1 MFRFSSHPGR
11 SEGPGFLPFSRV
23 EGRGFSPAVHAR
35 PENGASA
42 PEGKRIFL
50 SFRAIIVILAALAF
64 ASPASAGTL
73 TGTVHNGT
81 TGKPVPHQSVVLLS
95 PMAGMQEITAVNT
108 DAQGHFQIDAPEI
121 GQGPL
126 LLRVPYE
133 KVNYHQAATPASNTV
148 DVTVYEATAPASAV
162 HVTTRTII
170 FQPNGPQLL
179 VGEEFVVANN
189 TNPPATY
196 ANVKGTFQFALPD
209 GAKLGAVN
217 VTAPGGLPTQQGT
230 IDVSKNRY
238 AIDYALKPGET
249 NIRVSYDLPYEGDHA
264 AVRPLIIE
272 PVERVMIAAPA
283 GVQISGDG
291 FSPAGSE
298 QGFTLL
304 TRDNLP
310 AGASFNVA
318 LSGASR
324 LADQPPSGGGQSGAQ
339 NSGGSAPA
347 GANVQVISPRLSSFQ
362 WIILGGMGLFFLA
375 GFFFLMRQPA
385 AAGQPLSAASVA
397 GVAALPPPVAP
408 QKKSRRESA
417 APPAR
422 PDEGRAALS
431 RPAPVAADPDVDI
444 NPRSPS
450 HNSAA
455 SVLQAADQGA
465 KMNLETLKDTLFR
478 LELRRQ
484 AGTIS
489 DEDYARE
496 RARIE
501 AYLRDLVRG

>member
-1 MFRFSSHPGR
+1 MFRFSCHPER
-11 SEGPGFLPFSRV
+11 SEGPGFLPFSRA
-23 EGRGFSPAVHAR
+23 EGWGFRPAVHAR
-35 PENGASA
+35 PETGALVPA
-42 PEGKRIFL
+42 ANRIFL
-50 SFRAIIVILAALAF
+50 SFRAVTVILAALAF

-81 TGKPVPHQSVVLLS
+81 TGKPVAHQTVVLLS

-108 DAQGHFQIDAPEI
+108 DAQGHFHIDAPEI

-133 KVNYHQAATPASNTV
+133 KVNYHQAANPTSSTV
-148 DVTVYEATAPASAV
+148 DITVYEATAPASAIR
-162 HVTTRTII
+162 VTTRTII

-179 VGEEFVVANN
+179 VGEEFVLANN

-196 ANVKGTFQFALPD
+196 ANVKGTFQFALPE

-238 AIDYALKPGET
+238 AIDYAMKPGET
-249 NIRVSYDLPYEGDHA
+249 NIRVTYDLPYEGDRA
-264 AVRPLIIE
+264 SVRPVAVE
-272 PVERVMIAAPA
+272 PTARVMIAAPV

-298 QGFTLL
+298 QGFNLL
-304 TRDNLP
+304 TRDNLA

-324 LADQPPSGGGQSGAQ
+324 LADQPPSGGGQQGGQ
-339 NSGGSAPA
+339 NAGGSAPA
-347 GANVQVISPRLSSFQ
+347 GENIQVISPRLSSFQ

-385 AAGQPLSAASVA
+385 ASAGLPAAA
-397 GVAALPPPVAP
+397 GAAALPPPIAPP
-408 QKKSRRESA
+408 QKKLRRESA

-422 PDEGRAALS
+422 PDEGRAA
-431 RPAPVAADPDVDI
+431 PAPLDTEI

-450 HNSAA
+450 YNAA
-455 SVLQAADQGA
+455 ATVLQEADKSAQ
-465 KMNLETLKDTLFR
+465 MNLESLKDTLFR

-489 DEDYARE
+489 DDDYARE
-496 RARIE
+496 RSRIE
-501 AYLRDLVRG
+501 AFLRDLVRG